1 MFEKF
6 PVIVFW
12 ETTQACELKC
22 LHCRASSIWERNP
35 EELNTEEGKK
45 LLEDLSRFEKKPVIV
60 FTGGN
65 PMIREDIYELI
76 GYAKSLGLTPAL
88 APTVSHRLNE
98 DSLKTLKQAGVK
110 YISIS
115 IDGAKPETHELIRG
129 EKGHFEKTLR
139 AFKAAISYG
148 FEVQANTTVMSLN
161 RREIGGV
168 FKILKDIGVKTWE
181 VFFIVAVGR
190 AYANLEMNPPDYEA
204 VCNFLYD
211 ASFYE
216 INIRTVECPFIRR
229 VYLERENGLNRSKDD
244 SLYLELKSSLYG
256 YTPSQKSTLNK
267 YGTLDGDGV
276 IFISYNGSVYP
287 SGLLNVPIG
296 NVRKD
301 DIVKLYQENYLLNKF
316 RKREFNGY
324 CGSCSFRFNCGGSR
338 SRAYYYYKDPLGSD
352 PACVLVSR

>member
-1 MFEKF
+1 MFDRF

-45 LLEDLSRFEKKPVIV
+45 LLENLSGFEKKPVIV

-65 PMIREDIYELI
+65 PLIREDIYELI
-76 GYAKSLGLTPAL
+76 SYAKSLGLTPAL
-88 APTVSHRLNE
+88 APTVSERLNSE
-98 DSLKTLKQAGVK
+98 SLKELKDAGVK

-115 IDGAKPETHELIRG
+115 LDGAKPETHELIRG
-129 EKGHFEKTLR
+129 EKGHFEATL
-139 AFKAAISYG
+139 KALREALSYG
-148 FEVQANTTVMSLN
+148 FDVQVNTAVMSLN
-161 RREIGGV
+161 KREVGGV
-168 FKILKDIGVKTWE
+168 FKIIKDLGVKTWE

-190 AYANLEMNPPDYEA
+190 AYANLEMSPSEYEA

-211 ASFYE
+211 ASFFG

-229 VYLERENGLNRSKDD
+229 VYLERSRGFNRSKDD
-244 SLYLELKSSLYG
+244 NLYLELKSSLYG
-256 YTPSQKSTLNK
+256 YSPSRSSTINQ

-287 SGLLNVPIG
+287 SGLLNVSIG
-296 NVRKD
+296 NVRND
-301 DIVKLYQENYLLNKF
+301 DIVRIYRENDILKKF

-324 CGSCSFRFNCGGSR
+324 CGSCDFRFNCGGSR

>member
-35 EELNTEEGKK
+35 EELSTEEGKK
-45 LLEDLSRFEKKPVIV
+45 LLEDISGFEKKPVIV

-65 PMIREDIYELI
+65 PMIREDIYDLI
-76 GYAKSLGLTPAL
+76 SYAKSLGLTPAL
-88 APTVSHRLNE
+88 APTVSQRLNE
-98 DSLKTLKQAGVK
+98 DSFKTLKQAGVK

-115 IDGAKPETHELIRG
+115 LDGAKPETHELIRG
-129 EKGHFEKTLR
+129 EKGHYEKTL
-139 AFKAAISYG
+139 KALKDAVSYG

-161 RREIGGV
+161 RREIGGI
-168 FKILKDIGVKTWE
+168 FRILKDLGVKTWE

-190 AYANLEMNPPDYEA
+190 AYANLEMSPTDYEA

-211 ASFYE
+211 ASFYDM
-216 INIRTVECPFIRR
+216 IIRTVECPFIRR

-244 SLYLELKSSLYG
+244 NLYLELKTSLYG
-256 YTPSQKSTLNK
+256 YKVSQSSTLSK

-276 IFISYNGSVYP
+276 IFVSYNGLIYP

-296 NVRKD
+296 NVRND
-301 DIVKLYQENYLLNKF
+301 NIVKIYQENELLNKF
-316 RKREFNGY
+316 RKRELNGY
-324 CGSCSFRFNCGGSR
+324 CGSCNFKYNCGGSR

-352 PACVLVSR
+352 PACVLVPR